1 MNDIQKIGGLVLSGF
16 KVQEI
21 KLIKDQ
27 YIRKEVFRAIGG
39 FFLLIVIIFCKSFP
53 YFIVLQD
60 LMNLTSIESL
70 FFRKIFLNIGSK

>member
-1 MNDIQKIGGLVLSGF
+1 MINAITMNDIQKIGGLVLSGF

-27 YIRKEVFRAIGG
+27 YIKKEVFRAIGG

-53 YFIVLQD
+53 YFD
-60 LMNLTSIESL
+60 
-70 FFRKIFLNIGSK
+70 

>member
-39 FFLLIVIIFCKSFP
+39 FFCLL
-53 YFIVLQD
+53 
-60 LMNLTSIESL
+60 
-70 FFRKIFLNIGSK
+70 